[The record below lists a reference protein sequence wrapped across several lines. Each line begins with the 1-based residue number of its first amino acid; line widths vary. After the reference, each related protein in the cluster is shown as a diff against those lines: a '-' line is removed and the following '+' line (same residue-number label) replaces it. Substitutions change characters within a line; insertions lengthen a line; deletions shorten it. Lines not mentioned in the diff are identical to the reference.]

1 MASTTLNSTVPA
13 PDPNQPI
20 TDLEDW
26 NFYLHEFVLNHGY
39 ALTIERS
46 NAAKDDKEFIRQIYY
61 RCDRGGK
68 YRGSHNDRPNTSESI
83 YIITYV

>member
-1 MASTTLNSTVPA
+1 MASTTLNLTVPA

-46 NAAKDDKEFIRQIYY
+46 NTAKDDKEFIRQIYY

-68 YRGSHNDRPNTSESI
+68 YRGSHNDRPNTGQSI